1 MRRIVAICNSSAGS
15 ADDDALARA
24 LASLREGADVAVA
37 TVDGP
42 DEIHAVLERHPDRD
56 PVAVGGDG
64 TLHCLVD
71 AVVRRD
77 ELTSRTVGLIPLGT
91 GNDFARTLGLPTDPD
106 AAARIV
112 LGGRERWMD
121 LLVDD
126 AGGIVVN
133 AVHLG
138 IGADASQTATPLKPF
153 LRRLAY
159 MVGSLV
165 AGVRSRG
172 WRERIEVDGQVV
184 ANGRRRVL
192 MIAVGNGTSIGGG
205 TPLTPDARPDDG
217 KADVV
222 VSYATGPLQRLRYG
236 MLLRRGR
243 HGDHDQV
250 MTLRGSRIEV
260 SGEAIPVNADG
271 ELAEPITSRTW
282 QVRPRAWRI
291 VVPEGDG
298 P

>member
-1 MRRIVAICNSSAGS
+1 MRRLVAVCNSSAGS
-15 ADDDALARA
+15 ADDDALTRA
-24 LASLREGADVAVA
+24 LESLREGADVAVA
-37 TVDGP
+37 TVEGP
-42 DEIHAVLERHPDRD
+42 DDIHAVLGRHPDRD

-71 AVVRRD
+71 AVARRG

-91 GNDFARTLGLPTDPD
+91 GNDLARTLGLPTDPE

-112 LGGRERWMD
+112 LDGHERWMD

-126 AGGIVVN
+126 AGGIAVN

-138 IGADASQTATPLKPF
+138 IGADASQKAAPLKPF

-159 MVGSLV
+159 AAGSLV

-172 WRERIEVDGQVV
+172 WRIRIAVDGRVV

-192 MIAVGNGTSIGGG
+192 MIALGNGTSIGGG

-250 MTLRGSRIEV
+250 TTLRGNRIEV
-260 SGEAIPVNADG
+260 NGEAIPVNADG
-271 ELAEPITSRTW
+271 EVTEPVTRRSW

-291 VVPEGDG
+291 VVPQHD
-298 P
+298 